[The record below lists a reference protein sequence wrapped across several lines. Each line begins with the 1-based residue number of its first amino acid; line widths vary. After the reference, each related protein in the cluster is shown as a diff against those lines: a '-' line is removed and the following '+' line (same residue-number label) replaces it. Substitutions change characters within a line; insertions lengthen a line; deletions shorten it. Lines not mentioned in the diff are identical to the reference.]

1 MKNSALVLFL
11 DRVPL
16 MSVPCEEQGAKRPVF
31 WCVLSLV
38 LFAGILLC
46 AVKTYDSLIES
57 FGIQSSMMLF
67 VWMGVLLV
75 LLSAFCSQSCFSL
88 LSERTTCRSG
98 MVFADRPFLPVGS
111 FTMCR
116 CLSWH
121 REISGTASPSIIHR
135 LKQPSGSCVCSAS
148 DFWRK

>member
-75 LLSAFCSQSCFSL
+75 LI
-88 LSERTTCRSG
+88 
-98 MVFADRPFLPVGS
+98 FLPS
-111 FTMCR
+111 
-116 CLSWH
+116 CLPVLFCAAM
-121 REISGTASPSIIHR
+121 GV
-135 LKQPSGSCVCSAS
+135 VCGKVYAL
-148 DFWRK
+148 